1 MTPYELK
8 GVNELATVKI
18 KGKDYVMVNERIKAF
33 RNNFKGFS
41 LETEIID
48 ITSESCTMRAVV
60 RDDTGR
66 IIATGTA
73 QERKQSSNINN
84 TSYVEN
90 CETSAWGRALGNLGI
105 GVDTSICSAEELS
118 FALKNQKEIEER
130 EQSEKAEKQ
139 AIKNFQKDMD
149 SAEPIITKATLEKL
163 NTLISEMNKSPEQVA
178 RAYKAKALSELT
190 EKQGQHAIKLCE
202 DCMRKEKC

>member
-1 MTPYELK
+1 MSD
-8 GVNELATVKI
+8 LATVKI

-60 RDDTGR
+60 RDETGR

-73 QERKQSSNINN
+73 QEQKQSSNINK

-118 FALKNQKEIEER
+118 FALTNQKATEER
-130 EQSEKAEKQ
+130 EQSEKTEKQ
-139 AIKNFQKDMD
+139 ATKNFQKDMD
-149 SAEPIITKATLEKL
+149 GAEPIITKETLEKL
-163 NTLISEMNKSPEQVA
+163 NTLIAEMHKSPEQVA

-190 EKQGQHAIKLCE
+190 EKQGRHAIKLCE

>member
-1 MTPYELK
+1 M
-8 GVNELATVKI
+8 NELATVKI

-118 FALKNQKEIEER
+118 FALTNQKATEER

-163 NTLISEMNKSPEQVA
+163 NTLIAEMNKSPEQVA

>member
-1 MTPYELK
+1 M
-8 GVNELATVKI
+8 NELATVKI

-41 LETEIID
+41 LESELID
-48 ITSESCTMRAVV
+48 ITDESCLIRAVV
-60 RDDTGR
+60 RDETGR

-73 QERKQSSNINN
+73 QEQKKSSNINT

-118 FALKNQKEIEER
+118 FALTNQKEAEER
-130 EQSEKAEKQ
+130 EQLEKAEKQ

-202 DCMRKEKC
+202 DCLRK

>member
-1 MTPYELK
+1 M
-8 GVNELATVKI
+8 NELATVKI

-48 ITSESCTMRAVV
+48 ITDESCTMRAVV

-118 FALKNQKEIEER
+118 FALTNQKATEER

-139 AIKNFQKDMD
+139 ATKNFQKDMD
-149 SAEPIITKATLEKL
+149 SAEPIITNATLEKL
-163 NTLISEMNKSPEQVA
+163 NTLIAEMHKSPEQVA
-178 RAYKAKALSELT
+178 RAYKAKTLSELT

>member
-1 MTPYELK
+1 M
-8 GVNELATVKI
+8 NELATVKI
-18 KGKDYVMVNERIKAF
+18 KGKDCVMVNERIKAF

-41 LETEIID
+41 LESELID
-48 ITSESCTMRAVV
+48 ITDESCLIRAVI
-60 RDDTGR
+60 RDETGR

-73 QERKQSSNINN
+73 QERKQSSNINS

-118 FALKNQKEIEER
+118 FALTNQKATEER

-139 AIKNFQKDMD
+139 ATKNFQKDMD
-149 SAEPIITKATLEKL
+149 GAEPIITKATLEKL
-163 NTLISEMNKSPEQVA
+163 NNLIAEMHKSPERVA

>member
-1 MTPYELK
+1 MS
-8 GVNELATVKI
+8 ELATVNI
-18 KGKDYVMVNERIKAF
+18 KGKEYVMVNERIKAF

-48 ITSESCTMRAVV
+48 ITNESCTMRAVV
-60 RDDTGR
+60 RDETGR

-73 QERKQSSNINN
+73 CEEKQSSYINK
-84 TSYVEN
+84 TSYIEN

-118 FALKNQKEIEER
+118 FALTNQKTKEER
-130 EQSEKAEKQ
+130 ERAEKAEQK
-139 AIKNFQKDMD
+139 AVENFQENMD
-149 SAEPIITKATLEKL
+149 NIEPIIKTTTLDKL
-163 NTLISEMNKSPEQVA
+163 SNLIAEMHKSPEQVA
-178 RAYKAKALSELT
+178 KAYKAKSLKELT

-202 DCMRKEKC
+202 ECMRKEKC

>member
-1 MTPYELK
+1 M
-8 GVNELATVKI
+8 NELATVKI

-118 FALKNQKEIEER
+118 FALTNQKATEER

-139 AIKNFQKDMD
+139 ATKNFQKDMD

-163 NTLISEMNKSPEQVA
+163 NTLIAEMNKSPEQVA
-178 RAYKAKALSELT
+178 RAYKSKALSELT

>member
-1 MTPYELK
+1 M
-8 GVNELATVKI
+8 NELATVKI

-118 FALKNQKEIEER
+118 FALTSQER

-149 SAEPIITKATLEKL
+149 SAEPIITKSTLEKL
-163 NTLISEMNKSPEQVA
+163 NTLIAEMNKSPEQVA
-178 RAYKAKALSELT
+178 RSYKVKALSELT

-202 DCMRKEKC
+202 DCLRK

>member
-1 MTPYELK
+1 M
-8 GVNELATVKI
+8 NELATVKI

-60 RDDTGR
+60 RDETGR

-73 QERKQSSNINN
+73 QEWKQSSNINS

-118 FALKNQKEIEER
+118 FALTNQKATEER
-130 EQSEKAEKQ
+130 EQLEKSEKQ
-139 AIKNFQKDMD
+139 ATKNFQKDID

-163 NTLISEMNKSPEQVA
+163 NTLIAEMHKSPEQVA
-178 RAYKAKALSELT
+178 RAYKAKALSALT

-202 DCMRKEKC
+202 DCMRK

>member
-1 MTPYELK
+1 M
-8 GVNELATVKI
+8 NELATVKI

-105 GVDTSICSAEELS
+105 GVDTSIFSAEELS
-118 FALKNQKEIEER
+118 FALTNQKATEER

-163 NTLISEMNKSPEQVA
+163 NTLIAEMNKSPEQVA

>member
-41 LETEIID
+41 LESELID
-48 ITSESCTMRAVV
+48 ITDESCLIRAVI
-60 RDDTGR
+60 RDETGR

-118 FALKNQKEIEER
+118 FALTNQKQIEER

-163 NTLISEMNKSPEQVA
+163 NNLIAEMHKSPDQVA

-202 DCMRKEKC
+202 DCMRK

>member
-1 MTPYELK
+1 M
-8 GVNELATVKI
+8 NELATVKI

-60 RDDTGR
+60 RDETGR

-73 QERKQSSNINN
+73 QELKNTPNSVNN

-118 FALKNQKEIEER
+118 FALTNQKEIEER
-130 EQSEKAEKQ
+130 EQLEKAEKQ
-139 AIKNFQKDMD
+139 ATKNFQKDMD

-163 NTLISEMNKSPEQVA
+163 NTLISEMNKSTEQVA

-202 DCMRKEKC
+202 DCMRK

>member
-1 MTPYELK
+1 M
-8 GVNELATVKI
+8 NELATVKI

-48 ITSESCTMRAVV
+48 ITNESCTMRAVV

-73 QERKQSSNINN
+73 QEIKQSSNINK

-118 FALKNQKEIEER
+118 YALSNQKEIEER

-163 NTLISEMNKSPEQVA
+163 NNLIAEMNKSPEQVA

-202 DCMRKEKC
+202 DCMRK

>member
-1 MTPYELK
+1 M
-8 GVNELATVKI
+8 NELATVKI

-60 RDDTGR
+60 RDETGR

-118 FALKNQKEIEER
+118 FALTNQKATEER
-130 EQSEKAEKQ
+130 EKLEKSEKQ
-139 AIKNFQKDMD
+139 ATKNFQKDMD
-149 SAEPIITKATLEKL
+149 SAEPIITNATLEKL
-163 NTLISEMNKSPEQVA
+163 NTLIAEMNKSPEQVA

-202 DCMRKEKC
+202 DCIRK

>member
-1 MTPYELK
+1 M
-8 GVNELATVKI
+8 NELATVKI

-48 ITSESCTMRAVV
+48 ITNESCTMRAVV
-60 RDDTGR
+60 RDETGR

-73 QERKQSSNINN
+73 CEEKQSSYINK
-84 TSYVEN
+84 TSYIEN

-105 GVDTSICSAEELS
+105 GVDTSIYSAEELS
-118 FALKNQKEIEER
+118 FALTNQKATEER

-139 AIKNFQKDMD
+139 ATKNFQKDMD

-163 NTLISEMNKSPEQVA
+163 NNLIAEMHKSPEQVA

>member
-1 MTPYELK
+1 M
-8 GVNELATVKI
+8 NELATVKI

-60 RDDTGR
+60 RDETGR

-84 TSYVEN
+84 TSHVEN

-118 FALKNQKEIEER
+118 FALANQKATEER

-139 AIKNFQKDMD
+139 ATKNFQKDMD
-149 SAEPIITKATLEKL
+149 SAEPIISKATLEKL
-163 NTLISEMNKSPEQVA
+163 NTLIAEMHKSPEQVA

>member
-1 MTPYELK
+1 M
-8 GVNELATVKI
+8 NELATVKI

-60 RDDTGR
+60 RDETGR

-73 QERKQSSNINN
+73 QEQKQSSNINS

-118 FALKNQKEIEER
+118 FALTNQKATEER

-139 AIKNFQKDMD
+139 ATKNFQKDMD

-190 EKQGQHAIKLCE
+190 EKQGQHAIKLCK
-202 DCMRKEKC
+202 DCLRK

>member
-1 MTPYELK
+1 M
-8 GVNELATVKI
+8 NELSTVKI

-60 RDDTGR
+60 RDETGR

-73 QERKQSSNINN
+73 QEWKQSSNINS

-118 FALKNQKEIEER
+118 YALTNQKEAEER

-139 AIKNFQKDMD
+139 ATKNFQKDMD

-163 NTLISEMNKSPEQVA
+163 NNLIAGMNKSPEQVA
-178 RAYKAKALSELT
+178 RAYKAKALSYLT

>member
-1 MTPYELK
+1 M
-8 GVNELATVKI
+8 NELATVKI

-73 QERKQSSNINN
+73 QEQKKSSDINN
-84 TSYVEN
+84 ASYVEN

-118 FALKNQKEIEER
+118 FALTNQNATEER

-139 AIKNFQKDMD
+139 ATKNFQKDMD
-149 SAEPIITKATLEKL
+149 SAEPIISKATLEKL
-163 NTLISEMNKSPEQVA
+163 NNLIAEMHKSPEQVA

>member
-1 MTPYELK
+1 M
-8 GVNELATVKI
+8 NELATVKV

-48 ITSESCTMRAVV
+48 ITNESCTMRAVV
-60 RDDTGR
+60 RDETGR

-73 QERKQSSNINN
+73 CEEKQSSYINK
-84 TSYVEN
+84 TSYIEN

-118 FALKNQKEIEER
+118 FALTNQKATEER

-139 AIKNFQKDMD
+139 ATKNFQKDMD

-163 NTLISEMNKSPEQVA
+163 NTLIAEMNKSPEQVA